1 MSAPARTPGETAGQ
15 KRLRR
20 AFYAACALLLALDL
34 AIHRHAEHPW
44 EGAFGFH
51 AGYGFAACVLLVLAA
66 KRMRLVLM
74 RPEGYYGRRRPA
86 RPAVAGSPAKEGPPS
101 GEGEASAEGAPSSEG
116 APSDEGGP
124 EEGGS

>member
-1 MSAPARTPGETAGQ
+1 MSAPARTPGETTGQ

-86 RPAVAGSPAKEGPPS
+86 RPAVAGVSSMEDVPSKEGPPS
-101 GEGEASAEGAPSSEG
+101 GEGGSSAEG